1 MPISQQNLTARL
13 KNSKSLSEL
22 RNQANEHYSIMS
34 AVHDSVICVS
44 CGRFGSNDV
53 RMRVQCRDFYLISA
67 DMWLKRHEKSF
78 GREARAV
85 ANILQAGAKSSLI
98 LSSSWD
104 EELVGGG
111 ITYHWTRC
119 RIIRLKIRIRVSF
132 RIRIRI
138 MIRNRIRSNIRIIV
152 LVRIKHQDQD

>member
-53 RMRVQCRDFYLISA
+53 RMRVQCRDFYLKSA
-67 DMWLKRHEKSF
+67 DIWLKRPEKSF

-85 ANILQAGAKSSLI
+85 ANILHAGDKSSLI
-98 LSSSWD
+98 SHQHMMR
-104 EELVGGG
+104 
-111 ITYHWTRC
+111 Y
-119 RIIRLKIRIRVSF
+119 

-138 MIRNRIRSNIRIIV
+138 KDRLRLGRGG
-152 LVRIKHQDQD
+152 LELGLD